1 MHLSA
6 STTAHLADIQHLS
19 VPTSDIMRIQLI
31 YCAIIGAVLAVP
43 LPKDG
48 STGYSSFKNLIARN
62 AVAALISPPEAPPT
76 LSSLSTRGANFD
88 VVYDGNDDKKGAV
101 LTKRAQKTVTHSG
114 DHQQRKKKTEANER
128 AQKKATEERKAR
140 LERKK
145 KEKET
150 REKAIEVG
158 DATPPKT
165 KKKSNRTKQREKERL
180 NKEKSSKTDST
191 LETEVSGDESGYLT
205 DDSDG
210 GVALR

>member
-19 VPTSDIMRIQLI
+19 VPTSDIMRIQPI
-31 YCAIIGAVLAVP
+31 YCAIIGTVLAVP

-62 AVAALISPPEAPPT
+62 AIAALISPPEAPPT

-88 VVYDGNDDKKGAV
+88 VVYDANDDKEGAV

-158 DATPPKT
+158 DATPPK

-191 LETEVSGDESGYLT
+191 LEPEVSGDESEHLT